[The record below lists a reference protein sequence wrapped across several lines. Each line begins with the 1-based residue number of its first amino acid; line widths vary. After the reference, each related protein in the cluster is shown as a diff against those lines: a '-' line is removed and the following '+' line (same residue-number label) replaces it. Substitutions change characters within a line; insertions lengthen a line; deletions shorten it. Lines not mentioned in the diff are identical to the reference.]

1 MERIMSEL
9 TTTSGGG
16 GGSLQPGGGNG
27 NGPAEGPEMEK
38 LLEAC
43 HKLDHATQILL
54 ELKRDKEMIMELGQ
68 DLMPMANGII
78 HLTSDRLQEYERD
91 GTLDFIREGVKVFQR
106 VSSSF
111 TPEDVR
117 ALGDNI
123 VHILMTVRNLTQP
136 EVLDLADRATEAL
149 GGRVEARPVG
159 TFGLLRAM
167 RDPEVR
173 RGTGVLLELLRSL
186 GREAPQARS

>member
-1 MERIMSEL
+1 ME
-9 TTTSGGG
+9 
-16 GGSLQPGGGNG
+16 LQPRAGDGNG
-27 NGPAEGPEMEK
+27 KTDGPEMEK

-78 HLTSDRLQEYERD
+78 HLTSDRLQEFERD
-91 GTLDFIREGVKVFQR
+91 GTLDFVREGVKILQQ

-117 ALGDNI
+117 LLGENI

-136 EVLDLADRATEAL
+136 EILNLADRATEAL
-149 GGRVEARPVG
+149 GGKAAAAKPVG
-159 TFGLLRAM
+159 TFGLLKAM
-167 RDPEVR
+167 RDPEVQK
-173 RGTGVLLELLRSL
+173 GTGILLDLLRSL
-186 GREAPQARS
+186 GKDAQPAD

>member
-1 MERIMSEL
+1 MSEL
-9 TTTSGGG
+9 TTTSGGSG
-16 GGSLQPGGGNG
+16 MELQPQGGNG
-27 NGPAEGPEMEK
+27 SGAPEGPAMEK

-43 HKLDHATQILL
+43 QKLDRATQILL

-78 HLTSDRLQEYERD
+78 HLTSDRLQEFEED
-91 GTLDFIREGVKVFQR
+91 GTLDFVREGVKVFQR

-117 ALGDNI
+117 LLGENI
-123 VHILMTVRNLTQP
+123 VHILMTVRGLTQP
-136 EVLDLADRATEAL
+136 ELLNLADRASEAL
-149 GGRVEARPVG
+149 GSKAAAAKPVG

-167 RDPEVR
+167 RDPEVQ
-173 RGTGVLLELLRSL
+173 RGTGVLLDLLRSL
-186 GREAPQARS
+186 GRDAQGAGN